1 MLLPSDPV
9 VIYYRR
15 IAQEEKEV
23 FKARSD
29 VGRSVGAPES
39 VAWHS
44 QFKTTIRRVST
55 SGWGRRSALKP
66 SLIAGFIVLLTVVN
80 PLLPVGCRKIPTDSE
95 ILQTV
100 QSILAEISTSHNLD
114 DREVVFEITAA
125 VQRRTVTLKGK
136 TSEPSLKEELISRVS
151 AIRGAKVQDSVEVLP
166 SRTLGDKT
174 FALVKE
180 PVINL
185 GDGPN
190 QNQGSH
196 VVTQAKIGDILMLLE
211 EKDGWYL
218 AQMAADKYLGWVSDA
233 EIWRIDKGTL
243 SSYLSGKV
251 ALVVAKMTSALD
263 APGGKKILEKDLV
276 QGVVLP
282 VKSLDSSWV
291 AVKLPGRDVAYVK
304 ASDVRVFDQ
313 FDQVFAEKK
322 GADAVIATAKQYL
335 GLPYLWGG
343 TTAYGFDCSGFTQ
356 FCFRM
361 NGYFLR
367 RDADMQYEMGEAV
380 SDRKNLKPGDLVFFE
395 TYKKGPS
402 HVGIYIGDSRFIHAS
417 SSKGVTINSFDPS
430 HSDYSPDLDRRYLG
444 ARRIIK

>member
-1 MLLPSDPV
+1 MLPRD
-9 VIYYRR
+9 
-15 IAQEEKEV
+15 
-23 FKARSD
+23 RSSLVRSAVPD
-29 VGRSVGAPES
+29 FVAGDGRSKRA
-39 VAWHS
+39 A
-44 QFKTTIRRVST
+44 QRVPTLASR
-55 SGWGRRSALKP
+55 RRSVFKP
-66 SLIAGFIVLLTVVN
+66 SLLAGIVVLLIVVT
-80 PLLPVGCRKIPTDSE
+80 PLLPLGCRKIPTDAE

-100 QSILAEISTSHNLD
+100 QSILAEISVTHKLD
-114 DREVVFEITAA
+114 DREVVFEISPT
-125 VQRRTVTLKGK
+125 VEKRTITLKGK
-136 TSEPSLKEELISRVS
+136 TSEPSLKDELISLVS
-151 AIRGAKVQDSVEVLP
+151 AIKGATVQDAVEVLP
-166 SRTLGDKT
+166 SESLGDKT

-190 QNQGSH
+190 RNQGSH

-218 AQMAADKYLGWVSDA
+218 AQMTADKYLGWVSDA
-233 EIWRIDKGTL
+233 EIWRVDKGTL

-263 APGGKKILEKDLV
+263 DPDGKKVLERNLV

-282 VKSLDSSWV
+282 VKSLGGSWV
-291 AVKLPGRDVAYVK
+291 AVKLPGSDVAYVK

-313 FDQVFAEKK
+313 FDQVFAEEK
-322 GADAVIATAKQYL
+322 GADAVIATARQYL

-380 SDRKNLKPGDLVFFE
+380 ADRKDLIPGDLVFFQ

-402 HVGIYIGDSRFIHAS
+402 HVGIYIGDSRFIHAG
-417 SSKGVTINSFDPS
+417 SSKGVAINSFDPS

>member
-1 MLLPSDPV
+1 MFL
-9 VIYYRR
+9 
-15 IAQEEKEV
+15 KT
-23 FKARSD
+23 RSN
-29 VGRSVGAPES
+29 VGRPADIPDSAAGHTRSERVIQYLAGLGS
-39 VAWHS
+39 
-44 QFKTTIRRVST
+44 TRRCAV
-55 SGWGRRSALKP
+55 KP
-66 SLIAGFIVLLTVVN
+66 SVLAGFFVLLTVVT
-80 PLLPVGCRKIPTDSE
+80 LLLAVGCRKLPTDSE

-100 QSILAEISTSHNLD
+100 QSILAEISTSRNLD
-114 DREVVFEITAA
+114 DREVVFEITPA
-125 VQRRTVTLKGK
+125 VARRTITLKGK
-136 TSEPSLKEELISRVS
+136 TSEPALKDELISRVS
-151 AIRGAKVQDSVEVLP
+151 AITGAKVRDSVEVLP
-166 SRTLGDKT
+166 SRSLGDKT

-190 QNQGSH
+190 RNQSSH

-218 AQMAADKYLGWVSDA
+218 AQVAADKYLGWVSDA
-233 EIWRIDKGTL
+233 EVWRIDKGML

-251 ALVVAKMTSALD
+251 ALVVAKMTSAVD
-263 APGGKKILEKDLV
+263 APDGKRILEKDLV

-291 AVKLPGRDVAYVK
+291 AVKLPGRDIAYVK

-313 FDQVFAEKK
+313 VDQVFAEKK
-322 GADAVIATAKQYL
+322 GPDAVIATAKQYL

-361 NGYFLR
+361 NGHFLR

-380 SDRKNLKPGDLVFFE
+380 PDRKDLKPGDLVFFQ

-402 HVGIYIGDSRFIHAS
+402 HVGIYIGDSRFIHAG
-417 SSKGVTINSFDPS
+417 SSKGVAINSFDPS